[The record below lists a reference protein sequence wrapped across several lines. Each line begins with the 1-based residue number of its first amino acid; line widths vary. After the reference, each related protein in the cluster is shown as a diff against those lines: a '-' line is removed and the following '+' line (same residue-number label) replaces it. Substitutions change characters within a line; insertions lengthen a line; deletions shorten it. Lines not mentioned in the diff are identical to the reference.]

1 MKDSKEYSPKIKK
14 LYRSLKKKHSKVEL
28 PVYEDPVEALVYGLV
43 CEKMTQSVTDSAMK
57 RFEEY
62 FIDLNDL
69 RVSRSEEV
77 IELLG
82 EKSAASKS
90 IAVVLAKTL
99 AAVFDKYNCVSLKS
113 LKKIGKKPARQIL
126 EKLEG
131 ITPFAVNYCVLT
143 ALGGQAA
150 PVTERMIDYLKAYE
164 LVHPDADQHQ
174 IEGFLA
180 RQIPSSNLYEF
191 YVLLRAQSE
200 SKKAKKRKKTKKK
213 TKKKTTAKS
222 KKKVAAKKTKKA
234 TKKTKKKTQKKT
246 KKKTKKT
253 RKKTR

>member
-1 MKDSKEYSPKIKK
+1 VD
-14 LYRSLKKKHSKVEL
+14 
-28 PVYEDPVEALVYGLV
+28 GLV
-43 CEKMTQSVTDSAMK
+43 IEKITQSVTDSAMK
-57 RFEEY
+57 RFDEY
-62 FIDLNDL
+62 FIDFNDL

-99 AAVFDKYNCVSLKS
+99 GAVFDKYNCVSLKS

-126 EKLEG
+126 EKLDG
-131 ITPFAVNYCVLT
+131 ITTFAVNYCVLT
-143 ALGGQAA
+143 SLGGQAA

-164 LVHPDADQHQ
+164 LVHPDADKHQ

-191 YVLLRAQSE
+191 YVLLRTQSE
-200 SKKAKKRKKTKKK
+200 SSKVKKRKKTKKKTTAKRKKKVAVKATKKKTKKTTKKTKKK
-213 TKKKTTAKS
+213 TKKKT
-222 KKKVAAKKTKKA
+222 
-234 TKKTKKKTQKKT
+234 
-246 KKKTKKT
+246 
-253 RKKTR
+253 R

>member
-14 LYRSLKKKHSKVEL
+14 LYRSLKKKHAKVEL
-28 PVYEDPVEALVYGLV
+28 PVYEDPIESLVYGLV
-43 CEKMTQSVTDSAMK
+43 CEKMTQSATDSAMK

-77 IELLG
+77 IELLA
-82 EKSAASKS
+82 EKASVGKS

-99 AAVFDKYNCVSLKS
+99 GAVFDKYNCVSLKS

-126 EKLEG
+126 EKLDG
-131 ITPFAVNYCVLT
+131 ITTFAVNYCVLT
-143 ALGGQAA
+143 SLGGQAA

-200 SKKAKKRKKTKKK
+200 SSKARKRKKTKKK
-213 TKKKTTAKS
+213 TIAKS
-222 KKKVAAKKTKKA
+222 RKKVAT
-234 TKKTKKKTQKKT
+234 KTKKKTTKKKT

-253 RKKTR
+253 KKKKG

>member
-1 MKDSKEYSPKIKK
+1 MKESKEYSPKIKK
-14 LYRSLKKKHSKVEL
+14 FYRSIKKKHAKVEL
-28 PVYEDPVEALVYGLV
+28 PVYEDPIESVVYGLV
-43 CEKMTQSVTDSAMK
+43 CEKMTQSATDSAMK

-77 IELLG
+77 IELLA
-82 EKSAASKS
+82 EKSSTGKS

-99 AAVFDKYNCVSLKS
+99 ASVFDKYNCVSLKS
-113 LKKIGKKPARQIL
+113 LKKIGKKPARHIL
-126 EKLEG
+126 EKLNG
-131 ITPFAVNYCVLT
+131 ITTFAVNYCVLT
-143 ALGGQAA
+143 SLGGQAA
-150 PVTERMIDYLKAYE
+150 PVTECMIEYLKAYG

-191 YVLLRAQSE
+191 YVLLRSESE
-200 SKKAKKRKKTKKK
+200 SKTFRKTKK

-222 KKKVAAKKTKKA
+222 KKKVAAK
-234 TKKTKKKTQKKT
+234 TKKKTTKKKTT

-253 RKKTR
+253 KKKKG

>member
-14 LYRSLKKKHSKVEL
+14 LYHALKKKRAIVEL
-28 PVYEDPVEALVYGLV
+28 PVYEDPIEALVYGLV

-82 EKSAASKS
+82 EKSSASKS

-99 AAVFDKYNCVSLKS
+99 GAVFDKYNCVSLKS
-113 LKKIGKKPARQIL
+113 LKKIGKKPARQVL
-126 EKLEG
+126 EKLDG
-131 ITPFAVNYCVLT
+131 ITTFAVNYCVLT
-143 ALGGQAA
+143 SLGGQAA
-150 PVTERMIDYLKAYE
+150 PVTESMIDYLKAYE
-164 LVHPDADQHQ
+164 LVHPDADQNQ

-191 YVLLRAQSE
+191 YVLLRDQSE
-200 SKKAKKRKKTKKK
+200 SKSAKKRKK

-222 KKKVAAKKTKKA
+222 KKKVAVKA
-234 TKKTKKKTQKKT
+234 TKKKT
-246 KKKTKKT
+246 KKTKKT

>member
-1 MKDSKEYSPKIKK
+1 MKDSKKYSSKIKK
-14 LYRSLKKKHSKVEL
+14 LYRSLKKKRAKVES
-28 PVYEDPVEALVYGLV
+28 PAYEEPVEALVYGLV
-43 CEKMTQSVTDSAMK
+43 CEKMTQSATNAAMK

-82 EKSAASKS
+82 GKSPASKS

-99 AAVFDKYNCVSLKS
+99 GSVFDKYNCVSLKS

-126 EKLEG
+126 EKLDG
-131 ITPFAVNYCVLT
+131 MTTFAVNYCVLT
-143 ALGGQAA
+143 SLGGQAA
-150 PVTERMIDYLKAYE
+150 PVTETMIEYLKAHE

-180 RQIPSSNLYEF
+180 RQIASSNSYEF
-191 YVLLRAQSE
+191 YFLLRGESE
-200 SKKAKKRKKTKKK
+200 SKTARKRKKTKKK
-213 TKKKTTAKS
+213 TTVKT
-222 KKKVAAKKTKKA
+222 KKKVAAK
-234 TKKTKKKTQKKT
+234 TKKKTT

-253 RKKTR
+253 KKKKR